1 MKQVNFSDL
10 ALSQEVQSAINDMG
24 FVEATPIQSE
34 AIPQLLKGHDL
45 IGQAQTGTG
54 KTAAF
59 GIPLLETIDCSSREV
74 AAIVL
79 CPTRELAIQVAEE
92 LRKLAKHKKGL
103 FISTIYGGDSIQ
115 RQLKEL
121 KNGPQVVVGT
131 PGRVMDHLKRKTL
144 RLENIEMVV
153 LDEADEMLNMGFRED
168 IESILA
174 QMPEERQTVLFSA
187 TMPKPIL
194 DIARRFQNN
203 PVHIKVVREEL
214 TNASI
219 DQYFYDIPVGAKEP
233 VIARLIEYYDLQ
245 RVVVFANMKKTVDD
259 LTEGLNKLGISAKAI
274 HGDLNQNQRNAVLNA
289 FRAGSVNVLVAT
301 DVAAR
306 GIDVSAVDGVFN
318 YDLPYDPEYY
328 VHRIGR
334 TGRAGKS
341 GKSFSFVTGRND
353 RYRLRDIEDF
363 SKVRI
368 ERRNVPTVQDLAKR
382 QQSKLW
388 EKVLETVAEGDL
400 DTYENMARDFCKNNN
415 LDSRQLAIALVK
427 LAMPNA
433 NAVEIPNINVERERR
448 PYGGDREGSNNS
460 RGGNGYGGGNNRG
473 YNDRGGKSGS
483 FPKSGGNGKKEYG
496 SAPYKG
502 GDSYGGK
509 KQGGKKKFSKA
520 MA

>member
-10 ALSQEVQSAINDMG
+10 ALSQDIQSAIDDMG
-24 FVEATPIQSE
+24 FVEATPIQSQ
-34 AIPQLLKGHDL
+34 AIPHLLNGQDL

-59 GIPLLETIDCSSREV
+59 GIPLLEAIDCSDREV
-74 AAIVL
+74 GAIVL
-79 CPTRELAIQVAEE
+79 CPTRELAVQVAEE

-144 RLENIEMVV
+144 RLDKIEMVV

-168 IESILA
+168 IESILD
-174 QMPEERQTVLFSA
+174 QMPEDRQTVLFSA

-194 DIARRFQNN
+194 DIARRFQKN
-203 PVHIKVVREEL
+203 PVHIKVVKEEL

-219 DQYFYDIPVGAKEP
+219 DQYYYDIPVQAKEP

-245 RVVVFANMKKTVDD
+245 RVIVFANMKKTVDD
-259 LTEGLNKLGISAKAI
+259 LTEGLNRLGISAKAI

-318 YDLPYDPEYY
+318 YDLPYDAEYY

-363 SKVRI
+363 SRVRI
-368 ERRNVPTVQDLAKR
+368 ERHNVPTVQDLAKR

-388 EKVLETVAEGDL
+388 EKVLETVAEGEL
-400 DTYENMARDFCKNNN
+400 ESYETMARDFCKNNG

-433 NAVEIPNINVERERR
+433 NAAEIPNLNMEREKR
-448 PYGGDREGSNNS
+448 PTLNRDAQAPRSNGAGNYGGP
-460 RGGNGYGGGNNRG
+460 RGGNHNFN
-473 YNDRGGKSGS
+473 
-483 FPKSGGNGKKEYG
+483 KSGGAPKKKEFGGGYKSEGFNGKKT
-496 SAPYKG
+496 
-502 GDSYGGK
+502 
-509 KQGGKKKFSKA
+509 GGKKKFSRE
-520 MA
+520 MV

>member
-1 MKQVNFSDL
+1 MKQLNFSEL

-24 FVEATPIQSE
+24 FATATPIQSE
-34 AIPQLLKGHDL
+34 AIPHLLNGKDL

-59 GIPLLETIDCSSREV
+59 GIPLLESIDCSSREV

-79 CPTRELAIQVAEE
+79 CPTRELAVQVAEE
-92 LRKLAKHKKGL
+92 LRKLAKYKKGL

-121 KNGPQVVVGT
+121 KSGPQVVVGT

-144 RLENIEMVV
+144 RLETIDMVV

-174 QMPEERQTVLFSA
+174 QMPVSRQTVLFSA
-187 TMPKPIL
+187 TMPKPIM
-194 DIARRFQNN
+194 DIARRFQNS
-203 PVHIKVVREEL
+203 PVHIKVVKEEL

-219 DQYFYDIPVGAKEP
+219 DQIYYDIPVQAKEP

-245 RVVVFANMKKTVDD
+245 RVIVFANMKKTVDD
-259 LTEGLNKLGISAKAI
+259 LTEGLNVLGISAKAI
-274 HGDLNQNQRNAVLNA
+274 HGDLNQNQRNAVLTA

-318 YDLPYDPEYY
+318 YDLPYDAEYY

-334 TGRAGKS
+334 TGRAGKL

-368 ERRNVPTVQDLAKR
+368 ERRNVPTVQDLAK
-382 QQSKLW
+382 QQQAKLW
-388 EKVLETVAEGDL
+388 EKVLETIAEGDL
-400 DTYENMARDFCKNNN
+400 ESYEIMARDFCKTNG
-415 LDSRQLAIALVK
+415 LDSRQLAMALVK
-427 LAMPNA
+427 LAMPNV
-433 NAVEIPNINVERERR
+433 NAVEIPNLNAERERR
-448 PYGGDREGSNNS
+448 PAREGGEQREF
-460 RGGNGYGGGNNRG
+460 RGNGGGNYNGPRSNNNGGG
-473 YNDRGGKSGS
+473 YKSG
-483 FPKSGGNGKKEYG
+483 PPRKKEYG
-496 SAPYKG
+496 SPK
-502 GDSYGGK
+502 GDSYAGK
-509 KQGGKKKFSKA
+509 KPGGRKKYSRE
-520 MA
+520 MV

>member
-1 MKQVNFSDL
+1 MEQLNFSEL
-10 ALSQEVQSAINDMG
+10 ALSQEVQSAITDMG
-24 FVEATPIQSE
+24 FATATPIQSE
-34 AIPQLLKGHDL
+34 AIPHLLNGKDL

-59 GIPLLETIDCSSREV
+59 GIPLLESIDCSTREV

-79 CPTRELAIQVAEE
+79 CPTRELAVQVAEE
-92 LRKLAKHKKGL
+92 LRKLAKYKKGL

-121 KNGPQVVVGT
+121 KSGPQVVVGT

-144 RLENIEMVV
+144 RLETIEMVV

-174 QMPEERQTVLFSA
+174 QMPVSRQTVLFSA
-187 TMPKPIL
+187 TMPKPIM
-194 DIARRFQNN
+194 DIARRFQNS
-203 PVHIKVVREEL
+203 PVHIKVVKEEL

-219 DQYFYDIPVGAKEP
+219 DQVYYDIPVQAKEP

-245 RVVVFANMKKTVDD
+245 RVIVFANMKKTVDD
-259 LTEGLNKLGISAKAI
+259 LTEGLNILGISAKAI
-274 HGDLNQNQRNAVLNA
+274 HGDLNQNQRNAVLTA

-318 YDLPYDPEYY
+318 YDLPYDAEYY

-334 TGRAGKS
+334 TGRAGKL

-368 ERRNVPTVQDLAKR
+368 ERRNVPTVQDLAK
-382 QQSKLW
+382 QQQAKLW
-388 EKVLETVAEGDL
+388 EKVTETIAEGDL
-400 DTYENMARDFCKNNN
+400 EDYEIMARDFCKTNG
-415 LDSRQLAIALVK
+415 LDSRQLAMALVK
-427 LAMPNA
+427 LSMPNI
-433 NAVEIPNINVERERR
+433 NAVEIPNLNAERERR
-448 PYGGDREGSNNS
+448 PAREGEQREQRGEY
-460 RGGNGYGGGNNRG
+460 RGGNGGGNFNGPRGNNNGGG
-473 YNDRGGKSGS
+473 YKSG
-483 FPKSGGNGKKEYG
+483 PPRKKEYG
-496 SAPYKG
+496 SPK
-502 GDSYGGK
+502 GDSYAGK
-509 KQGGKKKFSKA
+509 KPGGKKKYSRE
-520 MA
+520 MV